1 MFGVSGKH
9 IALLSKVQRL
19 IGGSGS
25 VNPVFIVVTQV
36 HCHYVII
43 SIIIINII
51 IIIQVKGEVGRFTP
65 VELAVNHLKRFGV
78 KLAFE
83 IPKLINFFSGFAGK
97 GLFTFNVIS
106 KLTYMG
112 LKL

>member
-1 MFGVSGKH
+1 M
-9 IALLSKVQRL
+9 
-19 IGGSGS
+19 
-25 VNPVFIVVTQV
+25 
-36 HCHYVII
+36 
-43 SIIIINII
+43 
-51 IIIQVKGEVGRFTP
+51 GRFTP
-65 VELAVNHLKRFGV
+65 VEPAVNHLKRFGV

>member
-1 MFGVSGKH
+1 MASAWFYLSFAKPNLIVNTD
-9 IALLSKVQRL
+9 LLIILCNYFSL
-19 IGGSGS
+19 IFKAEILF
-25 VNPVFIVVTQV
+25 PPQLYLKRFILYGQ
-36 HCHYVII
+36 
-43 SIIIINII
+43 SL
-51 IIIQVKGEVGRFTP
+51 TP